1 MPGSKA
7 RSVWCRPARPAWLL
21 AALLVALFGA
31 GLPIASRAL
40 AQPARPGAAAA
51 APVTAGVQDGW
62 VNSCDAG
69 QAPDYHP
76 PNSVPAV
83 DSPYWA
89 ALSMNTVRFSPP
101 WDISFYNPASPDGK
115 VLAVEQAC
123 FNYWLRALAAK
134 GVAPEIAFKPDYNYQ

>member
-1 MPGSKA
+1 MPGTKLRSISRRSA
-7 RSVWCRPARPAWLL
+7 RSLVV
-21 AALLVALFGA
+21 LLVALSGA
-31 GLPIASRAL
+31 GLPVAIASRAL

-69 QAPDYHP
+69 QTPDYHP

-89 ALSMNTVRFSPP
+89 ALGVKTVRFSPP
-101 WDISFYNPASPDGK
+101 WDI
-115 VLAVEQAC
+115 
-123 FNYWLRALAAK
+123 
-134 GVAPEIAFKPDYNYQ
+134 